1 VELRQVFLNLVGNSI
16 QAMPNGG
23 DLKVHARVAT
33 DWITQRR
40 GVVVSIV
47 DTGTGIKAQDAS
59 RIFQPFFSTKSTK
72 GTGLGLWISKGIVH
86 KYNGS
91 IAFKTYRHAEKCV
104 TCFKVFL
111 PGTAQP
117 VGEELGSPPQAQQS
131 LEVQA
136 SLN

>member
-1 VELRQVFLNLVGNSI
+1 VFLNLVGNAI

-23 DLKVHARVAT
+23 DLKVQVRIAT
-33 DWITQRR
+33 DWITQKR

-86 KYNGS
+86 KYNGR
-91 IAFKTYRHAEKCV
+91 IAFKTYRHAEKSV

-117 VGEELGSPPQAQQS
+117 SGEESGNQLPAPHSF
-131 LEVQA
+131 EVPA
-136 SLN
+136 SCN